1 MHARSMARGLFTAAR
16 IRSIVSERTM
26 GEGRGWP
33 NGRGAFPPTADA
45 PHLADDSG
53 WDGSEQASCREASV
67 SVSWAELR
75 PSVVDRWAQSAG
87 LGQVARFAGVGVLS
101 TIAHLSLFALFQT
114 ILESSQVANVAS
126 LVIATV
132 LNTSLNRRWTF
143 GVRVRVGWESTMCR
157 HLQSSCSPGSVVSG
171 ADASARRRCRP
182 RTPIAGSKHPA
193 R

>member
-1 MHARSMARGLFTAAR
+1 M
-16 IRSIVSERTM
+16 
-26 GEGRGWP
+26 
-33 NGRGAFPPTADA
+33 
-45 PHLADDSG
+45 
-53 WDGSEQASCREASV
+53 

-75 PSVVDRWAQSAG
+75 PSVVERWTQSAG

-143 GVRVRVGWESTMCR
+143 GVRGSGRLGIHHVQALAVFVLTWGASSLALMLLHVAVADPAPLLQVASILLGNAGATVVRFVAMR
-157 HLQSSCSPGSVVSG
+157 HWIFKRHEVAAAAVP
-171 ADASARRRCRP
+171 D
-182 RTPIAGSKHPA
+182 
-193 R
+193 